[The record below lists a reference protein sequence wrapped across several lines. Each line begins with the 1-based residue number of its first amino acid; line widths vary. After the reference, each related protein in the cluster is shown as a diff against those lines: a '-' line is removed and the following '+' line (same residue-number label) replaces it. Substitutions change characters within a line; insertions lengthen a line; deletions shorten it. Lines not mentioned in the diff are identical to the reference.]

1 MANTIISLNK
11 ASVGDAIAIQSG
23 TTGTSSSHF
32 VAVVG
37 STVSFTPPSGYI
49 WYGVVYGKEKG
60 GLMVAYHTTS
70 SKKWAEYQDTGTYG
84 NIASGASITF
94 NSTVHS
100 NIIDTTVGSG
110 ANMMLNGLYTT
121 YVGMS
126 ISRVIERCNTSGNTS
141 TLLHPLSA
149 YEGSNPPMNKTNF
162 DADTNGA
169 KSLYGTY
176 ENYVAQTLPMLKGS
190 RAGCFRHR
198 CGWKNTQQ
206 LCNYASSR
214 AYIANNSAAYAIFPA
229 ADYCHELRVGSE
241 SVYHWWL
248 PDMYELAI
256 MMRDESFAICAATV
270 AAMGGSYGSAASH
283 RWSSVRY
290 DSTNA
295 WYYYNLGVSSANYFY
310 NGVLACPVTLLQI

>member
-11 ASVGDAIAIQSG
+11 ASIGDAIAIQSG

-37 STVSFTPPSGYI
+37 STVSSTPPSGYV

-60 GLMVAYHTTS
+60 GLMVAYHTPS
-70 SKKWAEYQDTGTYG
+70 SQKWAEYQDTGTYG
-84 NIASGASITF
+84 NIAAGVSITF

-100 NIIDTTVGSG
+100 NIIDTTVGGG

-126 ISRVIERCNTSGNTS
+126 ISRVIARCNISSNTS

-149 YEGSNPPMNKTNF
+149 YEYSNPPMNKTNF

-206 LCNYASSR
+206 LCDYTSSR
-214 AYIANNSAAYAIFPA
+214 AYIADNSAAYAIFPA
-229 ADYCHELRVGSE
+229 ADYCRELRVGSE

-270 AAMGGSYGSAASH
+270 AAMGGSYGSTASSC
-283 RWSSVRY
+283 WSSVRY
-290 DSTNA
+290 TSTDA
-295 WYYYNLGVSSANYFY
+295 WLY
-310 NGVLACPVTLLQI
+310 NGRGFSRADRFYTGFLACPVTLLQI